1 LQTTVII
8 PDIIRMNP
16 DVRIFKDL
24 ELLSLAAVQFF
35 SDRSVLAIKERGR
48 FLAVLNGGST
58 PKRLLQ
64 LLAADQRQRIEWE
77 KTHIFWGDER
87 CVPPDD
93 EESSYGLARK
103 LLLNTVNIPEGN
115 VHRIRGELGPVE
127 ASKDY
132 TRVLKQFSVPKS
144 QWPRFDLVLLGMGE
158 DGHTASLFP
167 GSPVKTS
174 EPVLAVTAHYQDR
187 PAERVTLTPLVF
199 NSARLVL
206 FMVSGENKA
215 TTLSK
220 VFSGPNQPEL
230 YPVQRIDP
238 KDGESI
244 WLVDEEAAGKLS
256 ERS

>member
-8 PDIIRMNP
+8 PGIIRMNP

-24 ELLSLAAVQFF
+24 ELLSLTAVQFF
-35 SDRSVLAIKERGR
+35 FDRSVLAIQEHGR

-58 PKRLLQ
+58 PQRFLQ
-64 LLAADQRQRIEWE
+64 LLAADQRRKIEWE

-93 EESSYGLARK
+93 AESSYGLARE
-103 LLLNTVNIPEGN
+103 LLLHYVNIPESN
-115 VHRIRGELGPVE
+115 VHRIRGELSPVE

-132 TRVLKQFSVPKS
+132 TLVLKQFSVQKL

-174 EPVLAVTAHYQDR
+174 EPVLAVTAYYQDR
-187 PAERVTLTPLVF
+187 PAKRVTLTPPVF
-199 NSARLVL
+199 NSARLIL
-206 FMVSGENKA
+206 FMVAGENKA
-215 TTLSK
+215 ITLSK
-220 VFSGPNQPEL
+220 VFSEPKQPEL

-244 WLVDEEAAGKLS
+244 WLVDEAAANKLPR
-256 ERS
+256 RS